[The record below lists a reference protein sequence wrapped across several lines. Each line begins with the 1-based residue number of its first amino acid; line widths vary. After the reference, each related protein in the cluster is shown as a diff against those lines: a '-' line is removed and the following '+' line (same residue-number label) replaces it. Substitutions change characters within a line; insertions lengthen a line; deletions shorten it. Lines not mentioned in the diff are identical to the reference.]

1 MNPLELTGQAQ
12 THLIE
17 FAPNRL
23 LHKQVIADFT
33 ALQSSAKTAGFT
45 LHVASA
51 FRSFERQLQIWN
63 NKFSGVTTILD
74 KQEKP
79 IDTNSISELDK
90 LYHLLHWSA
99 LPSASRHHWG
109 TDIDVYDPSLL
120 PSGQSLQ
127 LQKSEYL
134 EGGYF
139 SELTFWL
146 NENIQAF
153 GFYRP
158 YQKDQGGVAE
168 EPWHLSYFP
177 IADSCLEQLDVDL
190 IRETILSNEIFG
202 KSLIEQELIHIYQQ
216 YVCNITPR

>member
-1 MNPLELTGQAQ
+1 MNLLELTGQSQ
-12 THLIE
+12 THLVE

-33 ALQSSAKTAGFT
+33 GLQNSAKNAGFT
-45 LHVASA
+45 LHIASA

-63 NKFSGVTTILD
+63 NKYSGITAILD

-79 IDTNSISELDK
+79 IDIKSVDELDK

-99 LPSASRHHWG
+99 LPGASRHHWG

-120 PSGQSLQ
+120 PQGQSLQ
-127 LQKSEYL
+127 LKKNEYL
-134 EGGYF
+134 NGGYF
-139 SELTFWL
+139 SELTDWL
-146 NENIQAF
+146 SENMQKF

-177 IADSCLEQLDVDL
+177 ISETCLVQLDLDL
-190 IRETILSNEIFG
+190 IRDTIQSHDILG
-202 KSLIEQELIHIYQQ
+202 KTLIQQELVNIYQQ
-216 YVCNITPR
+216 YVCNLTPR

>member
-1 MNPLELTGQAQ
+1 MNPLELTGQSQ
-12 THLIE
+12 THLVE

-23 LHKQVIADFT
+23 LHKQVISDFT
-33 ALQSSAKTAGFT
+33 ALQASAKNAGFT
-45 LHVASA
+45 LHIASA

-134 EGGYF
+134 AGGYF

-146 NENIQAF
+146 NENIQKF

-177 IADSCLEQLDVDL
+177 IADSCLELLDVDL
-190 IRETILSNEIFG
+190 IRETILSNAIFG
-202 KSLIEQELIHIYQQ
+202 KSLIEQELLNIYQQ
-216 YVCNITPR
+216 YICNITPR